1 MGTSVRSS
9 PSIVVRELRGGCVP
23 GPTPRCMRIGNSG
36 RTSPIIATTTQ
47 TTLCEHNIQ
56 LSTTAGCIN
65 NYMNQKTNYQHQKDA
80 DRSRLMIISKFCQLS
95 TLKSGFFLTY
105 SATYMSSST
114 YL

>member
-1 MGTSVRSS
+1 MDMFYLGDC
-9 PSIVVRELRGGCVP
+9 LRGLNLN
-23 GPTPRCMRIGNSG
+23 PTPRCTRTGNFG

-56 LSTTAGCIN
+56 LSTTGTRRQTIN
-65 NYMNQKTNYQHQKDA
+65 IKKDA

>member
-1 MGTSVRSS
+1 MDSFPMAFPEAGLCRAPPRDVRGLVIPGEPAQSLLQQRKQLSVNTTFNYQLQLAVS
-9 PSIVVRELRGGCVP
+9 
-23 GPTPRCMRIGNSG
+23 
-36 RTSPIIATTTQ
+36 TTTRTRRQ
-47 TTLCEHNIQ
+47 TINI
-56 LSTTAGCIN
+56 
-65 NYMNQKTNYQHQKDA
+65 KKDA